1 MASGRKARPKEV
13 QEGQQDMIMSGVL
26 GDGFSD
32 PASGGSVTSAGVAV
46 RIQWTAAQVKDRRP
60 GTYRDT
66 LDMLAAGM
74 PIIRIARA
82 LHLAPETIRAIRA
95 DGMTLSHV
103 KQRLGAI
110 QLFASELAAEAV
122 VEDLSNPE
130 TAAKIPTASKAII
143 SGIMAQRGA
152 ELIGGQVTGT
162 VSISVSMTAEQYA
175 EERKRLLSESMGSGA
190 REVGPK
196 GADEPSVF
204 RAEDAG
210 PGEVIDLPQ
219 NAAK

>member
-1 MASGRKARPKEV
+1 MASGRKARPKEE
-13 QEGQQDMIMSGVL
+13 QAGQQDMIVSGVL

-32 PASGGSVTSAGVAV
+32 PASGGSLDAAGVAV
-46 RIQWTAAQVKDRRP
+46 RIQWTANQVKDRRP
-60 GTYRDT
+60 GTYRDA

-130 TAAKIPTASKAII
+130 TSAKIPTASKAII

-152 ELIGGQVTGT
+152 ELIGGQVTGS

-175 EERKRLLSESMGSGA
+175 EERKRLMAESMGSGG
-190 REVGPK
+190 REVTPK
-196 GADEPSVF
+196 GASEPGAPTIY
-204 RAEDAG
+204 RAESGADSQA
-210 PGEVIDLPQ
+210 VDLP
-219 NAAK
+219 